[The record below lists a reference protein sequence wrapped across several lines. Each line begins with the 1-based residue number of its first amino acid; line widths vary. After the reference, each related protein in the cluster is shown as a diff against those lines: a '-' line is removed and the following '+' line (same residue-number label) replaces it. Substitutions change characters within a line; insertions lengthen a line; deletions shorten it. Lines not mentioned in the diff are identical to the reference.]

1 VTVYLDSLPRL
12 DARVGYGQLG
22 TNGALGYENKP
33 VSVRGRR
40 FQRSLSTHAPARLI
54 YQLDGRFAHFQCE
67 VAINDDV
74 RPCGS
79 SADFTVRADGR
90 MIAAAPGVVA
100 GDAPRPIR
108 AELGS
113 ARTLELSVDTSHW
126 QFCHSVWLDPVL
138 SEAGLDTAD
147 TSLTD
152 CLERAAIWLPPE
164 LPPARRCIATVAS
177 SGFELLVDDMLGSLL
192 ANSGCHDALL
202 VLFCVG
208 APATLAP
215 IAAKYRAMLVYCDPL
230 RPVGMSLK
238 SVLYSIARVVDAD
251 QFLCLDADILVLGDL
266 RPVFAMLDASPDGAI
281 LACRE
286 ENRRAYRDLADAFQ
300 RLYYG
305 DPNEMPRLLGEAVAG
320 YPLVV
325 NDGLFAGSHTALLAL
340 DSTIR
345 AMAELRAWM
354 DGRPDIAWRNQF
366 LFNAALAASGCGAEL
381 NPTYNWQLNRRDVR
395 IFREHGRPHAESDG
409 RRVAVV
415 HFNGDGRGKHTE
427 WHGSY
432 ASVAAALPLA
442 SGGDGYAQFLDILRS
457 WAGAHGAGTMA
468 WSFYGTPE
476 GRSSHIPDADS
487 GTMPLLA
494 LLHYLIRS
502 NGCVRVLET
511 GTARGVS
518 AACMASAIARRTGAR
533 VVSFDPCHYP
543 ERDALWAALPQEM
556 RGCLEARLVG
566 SLEGMAAALA
576 RGERYEAALLDSIH
590 TSEHVW
596 AEFALARQ
604 LVCPGGLILVHDAR
618 CAEGTVA
625 AALDRIQAAGFGVAR
640 LWCAEGGIQADAGL
654 GLAVIENR
662 VYSRGPAA

>member
-1 VTVYLDSLPRL
+1 VTVYLDSLPHL

-22 TNGALGYENKP
+22 TSGTLGYENKP
-33 VSVRGRR
+33 VSVQGRHY
-40 FQRSLSTHAPARLI
+40 QRSLSTHAPARLI

-74 RPCGS
+74 RPCSS
-79 SADFTVRADGR
+79 SADFVVRADGR

-100 GDAPRPIR
+100 GDAPRSIR
-108 AELGS
+108 AELGA

-126 QFCHSVWLDPVL
+126 HFCHSVWLDPRL
-138 SEAGLDTAD
+138 SEAGPNAAD
-147 TSLTD
+147 TSVTD

-164 LPPARRCIATVAS
+164 LPRARRCVATVAS
-177 SGFELLVDDMLGSLL
+177 SGFQMLVDDMLGSLL

-208 APATLAP
+208 DPATLAP
-215 IAAKYRAMLVYCDPL
+215 IAAKYRAVLIHC
-230 RPVGMSLK
+230 RPVRPIGMSLK
-238 SVLYSIARVVDAD
+238 SILYSVARVVDSD

-266 RPVFAMLDASPDGAI
+266 RPVFAMLDACPEGAI

-286 ENRRAYRDLADAFQ
+286 ENRRAYRDLGEAFQ

-305 DPNEMPRLLGEAVAG
+305 DPDEAPRLLGGDVAG

-325 NDGLFAGSHTALLAL
+325 NDGLFAGGRAALLAL

-345 AMAELRAWM
+345 AMSELRAWM
-354 DGRPDIAWRNQF
+354 DRRPDIAWRNQF
-366 LFNAALAASGCGAEL
+366 LFNTGLAASGCGVEL
-381 NPTYNWQLNRRDVR
+381 NPIYNWQLNRRDVR
-395 IFREHGRPHAESDG
+395 MFRENGRPQAESSG
-409 RRVAVV
+409 QRVAVV
-415 HFNGDGRGKHTE
+415 HFNGDGRGKLAE
-427 WHGSY
+427 WHGIY
-432 ASVAAALPLA
+432 AGVASVLPPT

-457 WAGAHGAGTMA
+457 WAGVHGAGTFA

-476 GRSSHIPDADS
+476 GRGAHIPDNDTA
-487 GTMPLLA
+487 TLPLLA

-502 NGCVRVLET
+502 NGCVRVMEAGT
-511 GTARGVS
+511 GRGIS
-518 AACMASAIARRTGAR
+518 TACMASAIAHRAGAR
-533 VVSFDPCHYP
+533 VVSFDVTHYP
-543 ERDALWAALPQEM
+543 ERDSLWAALPPAM
-556 RGCLEARLVG
+556 RSCVEPRLIG
-566 SLEGMAAALA
+566 SLEGMAAAIA
-576 RGERYEAALLDSIH
+576 AGERYQAALLDSTH

-618 CAEGTVA
+618 CAAGTVA
-625 AALDRIQAAGFGVAR
+625 AALDRIQAEGFGVAR
-640 LWCAEGGIQADAGL
+640 LWSAEGGSPADAGL

-662 VYSRGPAA
+662 VAVGPAGS